1 MDEIVLTEKIREL
14 ILDSNCHSFM
24 ELNTAQHNYL
34 LSYCIAISET
44 DDWLYDSKIFD
55 KIIRY
60 VLSDLPDD
68 AQMLAK
74 EIKLALIDYY
84 DVHIE
89 ELFESTFTDITAEI
103 NQDAGLKR
111 RIDPINGEVTWE
123 R

>member
-1 MDEIVLTEKIREL
+1 MDEFGLTQKIREL
-14 ILDSNCHSFM
+14 ILDSNCQSFM

-34 LSYCIAISET
+34 LSYCVAITET
-44 DDWLYDSKIFD
+44 DDWLYDTKIFD
-55 KIIRY
+55 HIIRY
-60 VLSDLPDD
+60 VLSDLPSD
-68 AQMLAK
+68 AQNLAK

-84 DVHIE
+84 DVHLE
-89 ELFESTFTDITAEI
+89 ELFEATRADITAEI